1 MRSKVDPGP
10 GSTAVSLEKN
20 ATFLLHLLKECLRF
34 DFGVN
39 CRQRFTDRLGR
50 MCSLTPDG
58 YRASAATLLETIP
71 PTDIM
76 PSLELPPE
84 FER

>member
-1 MRSKVDPGP
+1 M
-10 GSTAVSLEKN
+10 L
-20 ATFLLHLLKECLRF
+20 FLLHPLKECLRF

-58 YRASAATLLETIP
+58 YRAWSTLPVP
-71 PTDIM
+71 PKDIM